1 MRLWTVRNDY
11 YATGEG
17 RTLMAWIGY
26 AKDQSEALERF
37 GDAFDSYFARGAG
50 AAEGVVGNEVI
61 DHLFSQRVL
70 DEVRSME
77 GGAAIQLTGCLH
89 FNLA

>member
-1 MRLWTVRNDY
+1 LKLWTVWNDY

-17 RTLMAWIGY
+17 RTLMGWIAY
-26 AKDQSEALERF
+26 ARDQSEALAQF
-37 GDAFDSYFARGAG
+37 GDAFVPYFARGAN
-50 AAEGVVGNEVI
+50 AAEGVVGNDVI

-70 DEVRSME
+70 DDVRSME
-77 GGAAIQLTGCLH
+77 SGAAIQLTGRLH